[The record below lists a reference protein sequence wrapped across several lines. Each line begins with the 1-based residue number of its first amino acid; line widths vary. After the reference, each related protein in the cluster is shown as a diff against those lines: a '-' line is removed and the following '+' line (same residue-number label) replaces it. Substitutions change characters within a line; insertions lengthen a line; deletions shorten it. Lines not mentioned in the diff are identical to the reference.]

1 MLKDYEEYLVRIRDN
16 LIRCGVSLPVKRDY
30 TYEELFNLGEN
41 ISDILW
47 FYGILAVVNSRA
59 RLMGFNWSL
68 DRTLKGKL
76 RSMFYD
82 EYLEGKRSY
91 DEISVKKFLEKKYGS
106 QRVSEGYDESD
117 DEDDQ
122 EDSGYDPPEQDVSVS
137 SELKSSGN
145 VSAAGMLAMF
155 ITQNNANTSSDEDD
169 NDDLENFNGGE
180 VGDTYSGVQF
190 DETDFPSDEEDEDD
204 PEDAGGTF
212 LDDEEEQELSEMDG
226 TFLEDEE
233 ESEEGIPS
241 FNEDDF
247 PSEPEDEEDEE
258 DDLSEGSWL
267 SDEDEEDGSDDND
280 WFGSEEPEV
289 EFSEDDFPDES
300 DDEDNE
306 DEVEFSDDD
315 FPDESD
321 EDEEDEEDEDIEF
334 SDDDFP
340 GFGDIDEEDEEDEDD
355 EEPTFKNAQ
364 SSNISQSSGNPSA
377 TPRPVKRQMTQMEKD
392 IKSVE
397 DASRILS
404 TGVSKSKNVLKG
416 ILKGMIPKN

>member
-91 DEISVKKFLEKKYGS
+91 DEISVEKFLEKKYGS

-122 EDSGYDPPEQDVSVS
+122 EDAGYDPPEQDVPVS
-137 SELKSSGN
+137 PELKSSGN
-145 VSAAGMLAMF
+145 LSTAGMLAMF
-155 ITQNNANTSSDEDD
+155 ITQNNVNTSSSDEDE

-190 DETDFPSDEEDEDD
+190 DENDFPSDEEDEDD

-233 ESEEGIPS
+233 EFEEGIPS

-247 PSEPEDEEDEE
+247 PSESEDEEDEE
-258 DDLSEGSWL
+258 EDLSEGSWL
-267 SDEDEEDGSDDND
+267 SDEDEEDDSDDNG
-280 WFGSEEPEV
+280 WFDGEEPEV
-289 EFSEDDFPDES
+289 EFSDDDFPDES

-340 GFGDIDEEDEEDEDD
+340 GFGDIDEEDEED

>member
-91 DEISVKKFLEKKYGS
+91 DEISVEKFLEKKYGS

-122 EDSGYDPPEQDVSVS
+122 EESGYDPPEQDVPVS
-137 SELKSSGN
+137 SELKSSGS
-145 VSAAGMLAMF
+145 VSTAGMLAMF
-155 ITQNNANTSSDEDD
+155 ITQNNVNTSSDEDE

-180 VGDTYSGVQF
+180 VGDMYSGVQF
-190 DETDFPSDEEDEDD
+190 DENDFPSDEEDEDD
-204 PEDAGGTF
+204 PEDVGGTF
-212 LDDEEEQELSEMDG
+212 LDDEEERELSEMDG

-233 ESEEGIPS
+233 EYEEGIPS

-258 DDLSEGSWL
+258 GEEDLSEGSWL
-267 SDEDEEDGSDDND
+267 SDENEEDDSDDNG
-280 WFGSEEPEV
+280 WFDGGESEV

-300 DDEDNE
+300 DDEDND

-340 GFGDIDEEDEEDEDD
+340 GFGDIDEEDEED

>member
-16 LIRCGVSLPVKRDY
+16 LIRCGVSLPVKIDY

-59 RLMGFNWSL
+59 RLMGLNWSL

-91 DEISVKKFLEKKYGS
+91 DDISVEKFLEKKYGS
-106 QRVSEGYDESD
+106 QRVLEGYDESD

-122 EDSGYDPPEQDVSVS
+122 EDSWYDPSEQDVPASP
-137 SELKSSGN
+137 ELKSSGN
-145 VSAAGMLAMF
+145 LSTAGMLAMF
-155 ITQNNANTSSDEDD
+155 ITQNNVNTSSDEDE

-180 VGDTYSGVQF
+180 VEDTYSGVQF
-190 DETDFPSDEEDEDD
+190 DENDFPSDEEDEDD

-247 PSEPEDEEDEE
+247 PSELEDEEDEE
-258 DDLSEGSWL
+258 DLSGGSWL

-300 DDEDNE
+300 DDEDTE

-340 GFGDIDEEDEEDEDD
+340 GFGDIDEEDEEDE
-355 EEPTFKNAQ
+355 EPTPKNAQ

>member
-91 DEISVKKFLEKKYGS
+91 DEISVGKFLEKKYGS

-122 EDSGYDPPEQDVSVS
+122 EDSGYDPSEQDIPVS

-145 VSAAGMLAMF
+145 LSTAGMLAMF
-155 ITQNNANTSSDEDD
+155 ITQNNVNTSSSDEDE

-180 VGDTYSGVQF
+180 VGDMYSGVQF
-190 DETDFPSDEEDEDD
+190 DENDFPSDEEDEDD
-204 PEDAGGTF
+204 PEDVGGTF
-212 LDDEEEQELSEMDG
+212 LDDEEERELSEMDG

-300 DDEDNE
+300 DDEDTE

-340 GFGDIDEEDEEDEDD
+340 GFGDIDEEDEEDE
-355 EEPTFKNAQ
+355 EPTSKNVQ

-377 TPRPVKRQMTQMEKD
+377 VPRPVKRQMTQMEKD

>member
-76 RSMFYD
+76 RSMFYE

-91 DEISVKKFLEKKYGS
+91 DEISVEKFFEKKYGS
-106 QRVSEGYDESD
+106 QRVSEGYSELD
-117 DEDDQ
+117 DEEDQ
-122 EDSGYDPPEQDVSVS
+122 EDSGYDPSEQDVPASP
-137 SELKSSGN
+137 ELKSSGN
-145 VSAAGMLAMF
+145 LSTAGMLAMF
-155 ITQNNANTSSDEDD
+155 ITQNNVNTSSDEDE

-180 VGDTYSGVQF
+180 VEDTYSGVQF
-190 DETDFPSDEEDEDD
+190 DENDFPSDEEDEDD
-204 PEDAGGTF
+204 PEDVGGTF
-212 LDDEEEQELSEMDG
+212 LDDEEDQELSEMDG

-247 PSEPEDEEDEE
+247 PSELEDEEDEE

-267 SDEDEEDGSDDND
+267 SDEDEEDDSDDND

-300 DDEDNE
+300 DDEDTE

-321 EDEEDEEDEDIEF
+321 EDEEDEGDEDIEF

-340 GFGDIDEEDEEDEDD
+340 GFGDIDEEDEEDE
-355 EEPTFKNAQ
+355 EPTPKNAQ
-364 SSNISQSSGNPSA
+364 SSNISQSSGNSSA

>member
-41 ISDILW
+41 ISDILC

-91 DEISVKKFLEKKYGS
+91 DEISVEKFLEKKYGS

-122 EDSGYDPPEQDVSVS
+122 EESGYEPPEQDIPVS

-145 VSAAGMLAMF
+145 LSTAGMLAMF
-155 ITQNNANTSSDEDD
+155 ITQNNANTSSDEDE

-190 DETDFPSDEEDEDD
+190 DENDFPSDEEDEDD
-204 PEDAGGTF
+204 PEDIGGTF

>member
-91 DEISVKKFLEKKYGS
+91 DEISVEKFLEKKYGS

-122 EDSGYDPPEQDVSVS
+122 EDSGYDPPEQDIPVS

-145 VSAAGMLAMF
+145 LSTAGMLAMF
-155 ITQNNANTSSDEDD
+155 ITQNNVNTSSSDEDE

-190 DETDFPSDEEDEDD
+190 DENDFPSDEEDEDD
-204 PEDAGGTF
+204 PEEAGGTF

-226 TFLEDEE
+226 TFLEDED

-247 PSEPEDEEDEE
+247 PSEPENEEDDEED
-258 DDLSEGSWL
+258 LSDGSWL
-267 SDEDEEDGSDDND
+267 SDENEEDDSDDND

-300 DDEDNE
+300 DDEDTE

-340 GFGDIDEEDEEDEDD
+340 GFGDIDEEDEED

>member
-16 LIRCGVSLPVKRDY
+16 LIRCGVSLPVKRGY

-91 DEISVKKFLEKKYGS
+91 DEISVEKFLEKKYGS

-122 EDSGYDPPEQDVSVS
+122 EDSGYDPPEQDVPVS
-137 SELKSSGN
+137 PELKSSGN
-145 VSAAGMLAMF
+145 LSAAGMLAMF
-155 ITQNNANTSSDEDD
+155 ITQNNVNTSSSDEDE

-190 DETDFPSDEEDEDD
+190 DENDFPSDEEDEDD
-204 PEDAGGTF
+204 PDDAGGTF

-300 DDEDNE
+300 DDEDTE

-340 GFGDIDEEDEEDEDD
+340 GFGDIDEEDEEDE
-355 EEPTFKNAQ
+355 EPTPKNAQ

>member
-91 DEISVKKFLEKKYGS
+91 DEISVGKFLEKKYGS

-122 EDSGYDPPEQDVSVS
+122 EDSGYDPSEQDIPVS

-145 VSAAGMLAMF
+145 LSTAGMLAMF
-155 ITQNNANTSSDEDD
+155 ITQNNVNTSSSDEGE

-190 DETDFPSDEEDEDD
+190 DENDFPSDEEEEDD
-204 PEDAGGTF
+204 PDDAEGTF
-212 LDDEEEQELSEMDG
+212 LDDEEDQELSEMDG

-300 DDEDNE
+300 DDEDTE

-340 GFGDIDEEDEEDEDD
+340 GFGDIDEEDEED